1 LVSLSSSPTA
11 KMEAACDS
19 CGKVL
24 SDVMKIYTDHAAA
37 RFLVLQYFCHSA
49 PFCLVYFIFCYNLR
63 KSCGKI
69 SLSFN
74 LGVKINLIFELGI
87 SILISNFRTQVF
99 VLVNFPYPR
108 IMYYCQCS
116 ILDLIINFNFL

>member
-1 LVSLSSSPTA
+1 LVSLPSSPTA

-19 CGKVL
+19 CGNVL

-49 PFCLVYFIFCYNLR
+49 PFCLVYFIFYFIFCYNLR

-74 LGVKINLIFELGI
+74 LGAKINLIFEL
-87 SILISNFRTQVF
+87 
-99 VLVNFPYPR
+99 
-108 IMYYCQCS
+108 
-116 ILDLIINFNFL
+116 